1 MADGPRIL
9 LVSPDLMAIS
19 RLASLARQAGGTL
32 ESLRSLDAGPRE
44 DGYDVVLIDLQGM
57 AEDPA
62 LLVARV
68 RAAVP
73 GRSQIGSQAGAQ
85 GGPQAS
91 PRIVAFGPHVATAR
105 LEQARAAGADEA
117 VSRGELL
124 GGFPAVLRRN
134 CPGTSGR

>member
-19 RLASLARQAGGTL
+19 RLAALARQAGGSL
-32 ESLRSLDAGPRE
+32 ESLRSFDAGPRE
-44 DGYDVVLIDLQGM
+44 DGYDLVLIDLQGM

-62 LLVARV
+62 LLVSRV

-73 GRSQIGSQAGAQ
+73 GRN
-85 GGPQAS
+85 QAS
-91 PRIVAFGPHVATAR
+91 PRVVAFGPHVATAR

-124 GGFPAVLRRN
+124 GGFPAVLRRC
-134 CPGTSGR
+134 CPGPANP

>member
-1 MADGPRIL
+1 MAEGPRIL

-19 RLASLARQAGGTL
+19 RLASLARQAGGSL

-44 DGYDVVLIDLQGM
+44 DGYDLVLVDLQGM

-62 LLVARV
+62 LLVSRV
-68 RAAVP
+68 RTMVP
-73 GRSQIGSQAGAQ
+73 GRTRTGSQAG
-85 GGPQAS
+85 
-91 PRIVAFGPHVATAR
+91 PRVVAFGPHVATAR

-124 GGFPAVLRRN
+124 GGFPAVLRR
-134 CPGTSGR
+134 CWPGPPSS

>member
-19 RLASLARQAGGTL
+19 RLASLARQAGGSL

-73 GRSQIGSQAGAQ
+73 GRAGTGSQT
-85 GGPQAS
+85 GP
-91 PRIVAFGPHVATAR
+91 RVVAFGPHVATAR

-134 CPGTSGR
+134 CPGPSGP